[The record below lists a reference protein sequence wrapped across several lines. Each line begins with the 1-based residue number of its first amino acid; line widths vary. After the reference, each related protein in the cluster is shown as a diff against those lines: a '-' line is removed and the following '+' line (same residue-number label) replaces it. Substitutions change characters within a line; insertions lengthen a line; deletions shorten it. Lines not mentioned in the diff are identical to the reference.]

1 MIVVWNQVKGQNL
14 LEFLELW
21 KSFQFFLHL
30 LSEQLLMSHFCL
42 QIQSYN
48 FGEILL
54 FFWLLPSK
62 VNCHRDVINC
72 LLDNGASVNKLN
84 DEGLSAL
91 AACHVLFYT
100 KHTWKDNIAENI
112 PDENLFNCI
121 QEDRQK
127 GIYAHRNYR
136 QSVSV
141 GGGVLEPNTESEDA
155 EKNSEDECLE
165 FLIENETNEVKTND
179 QRTYRILEFSGR
191 TVGDKDEK
199 RGETEDNLNRTMRF
213 KLQVDGKE
221 NRLVNTTNDHGTK
234 RAVDGSIA
242 YTKNEEMLAPFS
254 GMLLCDKFGDKTS
267 GQPNVIDPN
276 LFSIMSVVSST
287 RQPSESADDVLS
299 ENSMDQSKQ
308 VLLAVQR

>member
-1 MIVVWNQVKGQNL
+1 MKGENF

-21 KSFQFFLHL
+21 KSFQFFVHL
-30 LSEQLLMSHFCL
+30 LSEQLLVYHFCLVSNNRL

-72 LLDNGASVNKLN
+72 LLDNGANVNKLN

-121 QEDRQK
+121 QEDQQK
-127 GIYAHRNYR
+127 GIYVHRNYR
-136 QSVSV
+136 QSLSV
-141 GGGVLEPNTESEDA
+141 GGVVLEPNTESEDA
-155 EKNSEDECLE
+155 EKNSEDEYLE

-179 QRTYRILEFSGR
+179 QRKYRILEFSGR

-199 RGETEDNLNRTMRF
+199 RVETVDNLNRTMRF

-254 GMLLCDKFGDKTS
+254 GVLLCDKFGDKTS
-267 GQPNVIDPN
+267 GQPKVIDPN